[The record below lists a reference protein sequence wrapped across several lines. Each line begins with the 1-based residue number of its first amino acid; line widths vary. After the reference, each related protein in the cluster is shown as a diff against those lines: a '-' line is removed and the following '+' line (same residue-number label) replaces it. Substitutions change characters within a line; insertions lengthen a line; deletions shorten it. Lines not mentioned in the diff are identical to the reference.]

1 MQTGYVKKNWD
12 IMILENKRFFLSMRN
27 KKIKLLTILGTR
39 PEIIKLSCII
49 KNFDKILTHTST
61 HGSEFF

>member
-1 MQTGYVKKNWD
+1 MLTLQTGCIKKNWD
-12 IMILENKRFFLSMRN
+12 IMILEQKIFLGMRN

-49 KNFDKILTHTST
+49 KNFDKILNTN
-61 HGSEFF
+61 